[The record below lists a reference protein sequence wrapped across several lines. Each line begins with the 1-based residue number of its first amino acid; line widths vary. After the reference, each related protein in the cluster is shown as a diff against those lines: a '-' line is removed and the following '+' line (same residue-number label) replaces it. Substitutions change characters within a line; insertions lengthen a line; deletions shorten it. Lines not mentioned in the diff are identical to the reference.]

1 MKYPIGIQTFAKI
14 REEDY
19 IYIDKTKDVYQ
30 LAKNGGYFFIS
41 RPRRFG
47 KSLLVTTLE
56 AYFQG
61 RKKLFEGLAISELET
76 EWKQYPVLH
85 IDLNAEEYSNKQAL
99 VSIIDRHLHQ
109 FESVYGQCSTEKTLA
124 DRFIGVIRR
133 AYEQTGQQVVILVDE
148 YDKPLLEAISN
159 PELQNDY
166 RTTMKSFY
174 GVAKTMDSYIRFAL
188 FTGVTKFSK
197 VSVFSDL
204 NNLEDIT
211 MDEQYAQICGITEQ
225 EIRDNLDEEVGV
237 MAEKLKISKCECY
250 EKLKAYYDGYH
261 FHPDSVGIYNPFS
274 LLCALKRQEFWDF
287 WFETGTPT
295 FLVETMKRNNYDLE
309 RLTLEDATADL
320 LGSLDSIDTNPI
332 PLIYQSGYLTIK
344 GYDSRF
350 LTYRLGFP
358 NEEVERGFSRFLF
371 RYYTPA
377 SQGRDSFIKN
387 FVMAIEAGQIKN
399 FMLLLESLF
408 AGQDYQLVGNA
419 ELYFHN
425 AVSLI
430 FKMVGFYTETE
441 RHTTDGRMDM
451 VVQTADYIYLFE
463 FKLDKSAEE
472 ALAQIE
478 EKQYAAPF
486 AHDPRKLYKIG
497 VNFSGKTRR
506 VESWKM
512 KVVDRDNIKDILSIN
527 RKLFQAFTTA
537 DGQNIPAGVSYQLIT
552 VHGTIEVNCTSDT
565 YYNCVH
571 LLNSS
576 KPSTEYH
583 QYITLTHFEGKNS
596 KGEEYEENNITCIYD
611 PKEEQAE

>member
-14 REEDY
+14 REENY
-19 IYIDKTKDVYQ
+19 LYVDKTRDVYQ
-30 LAKNGGYFFIS
+30 LAKDGGYYFIS

-56 AYFQG
+56 AYFEG
-61 RKKLFEGLAISELET
+61 RKELFEGLAISKLET

-85 IDLNAEEYSNKQAL
+85 IDLNAAKYTDPEAL
-99 VSIIDRHLHQ
+99 ISIISGHLHF
-109 FESVYGQCSTEKTLA
+109 FEETYGKNPAEDTVSE
-124 DRFIGVIRR
+124 RFKGVIKR

-148 YDKPLLEAISN
+148 YDKPLLEAIGN

-166 RTTMKSFY
+166 RTTLKSFY

-211 MDEQYAQICGITEQ
+211 MDEQYAEICGISEQ
-225 EIRDNLDEEVGV
+225 EIRDNLDKEVEA
-237 MAEKLKISKCECY
+237 MAEKLKVSKSGCY
-250 EKLKAYYDGYH
+250 EKLKVYYDGYH

-274 LLCALKRQEFWDF
+274 LLCALKRREFRDF

-309 RLTLEDATADL
+309 RLTREDATADL

-344 GYDSRF
+344 GYDPRF
-350 LTYRLGFP
+350 MTYRLGFP

-377 SQGRDSFIKN
+377 SQGRDSFIKD
-387 FVMAIEAGQIKN
+387 FVMAIEAGQIDK
-399 FMLLLESLF
+399 FMSLLETLF
-408 AGQDYQLVGNA
+408 AGQDYQLAGDA

-425 AVSLI
+425 AVALI
-430 FKMVGFYTETE
+430 FKMVGFYTDTE
-441 RHTTDGRMDM
+441 RHTSDGRMDM

-463 FKLDKSAEE
+463 FKLDKSADE

-497 VNFSGKTRR
+497 VNFSSETRR
-506 VESWKM
+506 IESWK
-512 KVVDRDNIKDILSIN
+512 VVER
-527 RKLFQAFTTA
+527 
-537 DGQNIPAGVSYQLIT
+537 
-552 VHGTIEVNCTSDT
+552 
-565 YYNCVH
+565 
-571 LLNSS
+571 
-576 KPSTEYH
+576 
-583 QYITLTHFEGKNS
+583 
-596 KGEEYEENNITCIYD
+596 
-611 PKEEQAE
+611 